1 MHLIQWSICWML
13 WWVEY
18 YGVCIFNMFGQW
30 NYCIFKCWILKW
42 NEYYDIYI
50 YIYNVIENEIIALL
64 DVKYY
69 DGMNIM
75 VYVLICMEDEIIV
88 VFWCWILQWNEY
100 YVVCIC

>member
-1 MHLIQWSICWML
+1 MDNEIIAFLD
-13 WWVEY
+13 VEY
-18 YGVCIFNMFGQW
+18 W
-30 NYCIFKCWILKW
+30 NGMNIM
-42 NEYYDIYI
+42 IYI

-88 VFWCWILQWNEY
+88 VFLCWILQWNEY